1 MLHIIAI
8 TQIISIFVTSFF
20 EKLFM
25 TIGEILKQFR
35 ERMGLT
41 QAVVADF
48 LGIKREV
55 LSYYENDTR
64 EAPIEILEKL
74 AHLYGIELTDFF
86 EENENLMQANIAFAF
101 RAENLSEGDLTQIAS
116 FRKIIKNH
124 FKLLELKEAHV
135 TK

>member
-1 MLHIIAI
+1 
-8 TQIISIFVTSFF
+8 
-20 EKLFM
+20 M
-25 TIGEILKQFR
+25 TIGNVLKQFR

-48 LGIKREV
+48 LEIKREL

-64 EAPIEILEKL
+64 EAPIGILEKL
-74 AHLYGIELTDFF
+74 AHLYGVELADFF

-101 RAENLSEGDLTQIAS
+101 RAENLTNEDLAQIAS

-124 FKLLELKEAHV
+124 FKVLELKRSNASQ
-135 TK
+135 

>member
-1 MLHIIAI
+1 
-8 TQIISIFVTSFF
+8 
-20 EKLFM
+20 M
-25 TIGEILKQFR
+25 TIGKILKQFR

-101 RAENLSEGDLTQIAS
+101 RAENLSEEDLTQIAS